1 VTLAC
6 EGLSKR
12 YGRTDVLVGC
22 NLTIEPGTCTLI
34 SGPSGGGKSTLL
46 RTLALIEPAD
56 DGLVR
61 HGDRTIL
68 PLSERELERS
78 HPPFPFL
85 TMVFQQIYLWPHL
98 TVRENVSL
106 VLSGRPND
114 AFDARTDAMLATFG
128 VDHVLD
134 LRPHECSLGQR
145 QRVAIAR
152 ALLMPTQ
159 FVLMD
164 EPASA
169 LDRANRSILA
179 GELLNAKQA
188 GRGLLI
194 VSHQEAEL
202 DSVFDNRFELEH
214 GILHRIGARGGRP
227 RT

>member
-12 YGRTDVLVGC
+12 YGHTDVLVGC
-22 NLTIEPGTCTLI
+22 DLTVEPGTCTLV

-56 DGLVR
+56 HGLVR
-61 HGDRTIL
+61 HGHRTI
-68 PLSERELERS
+68 PSLSERALDRS
-78 HPPFPFL
+78 GPPFPFL

-106 VLSGRPND
+106 VLSGSPTA
-114 AFDARTDAMLATFG
+114 AFDTRTDAMLATFG

-152 ALLMPTQ
+152 ALLLPTQ

-169 LDRANRSILA
+169 LDRANRAILA
-179 GELLNAKQA
+179 GELLSAKRA

-202 DSVFDNRFELEH
+202 DPVVDNRFELEH
-214 GILHRIGARGGRP
+214 GILHPIGARRGRHP
-227 RT
+227 G

>member
-1 VTLAC
+1 MSLAC
-6 EGLSKR
+6 EGLTKR

-22 NLTIEPGTCTLI
+22 NLTIERGTCTLV

-56 DGLVR
+56 EGLVR
-61 HGDRTIL
+61 HGARTIS
-68 PLSERELERS
+68 PISERALDQS
-78 HPPFPFL
+78 DPPYPFL

-98 TVRENVSL
+98 TVRENISL
-106 VLSGRPND
+106 VLSGSPAD
-114 AFDARTDAMLATFG
+114 ALDARTGAMLATFG
-128 VDHVLD
+128 VDHILD

-152 ALLMPTQ
+152 ALLMPTL

-169 LDRANRSILA
+169 LDRANRAILA
-179 GELLNAKQA
+179 GELLRAKRA

-194 VSHQEAEL
+194 VSHQEEEL
-202 DSVFDNRFELEH
+202 DPVVDNRFELEH
-214 GILHRIGARGGRP
+214 GILHPIGP
-227 RT
+227 RRSRHQA

>member
-1 VTLAC
+1 MILAC

-12 YGRTDVLVGC
+12 YGPTDVLARC
-22 NLTIEPGTCTLI
+22 DLTIEPGTCTLV

-56 DGLVR
+56 AGLVR
-61 HGDRTIL
+61 HGDRVIE
-68 PLSERELERS
+68 PRSERALERS
-78 HPPFPFL
+78 DPPYPFL
-85 TMVFQQIYLWPHL
+85 TMVFQQIHLWPHL
-98 TVRENVSL
+98 TVRENVAL
-106 VLSGRPND
+106 VLSGSPS
-114 AFDARTDAMLATFG
+114 APFDPGTDDLLATFG

-152 ALLMPTQ
+152 ALRMPTQ

-169 LDRANRSILA
+169 LDRANRAILA
-179 GELLNAKQA
+179 GELLKAKRA

-194 VSHQEAEL
+194 VSHQEEEL
-202 DSVFDNRFELEH
+202 DPVVDKRLELEH
-214 GILHRIGARGGRP
+214 GVLHPIVRARAQHP
-227 RT
+227 A